1 MMKKVL
7 FILLMISFSFWGMGQ
22 NLVLNGDFEN
32 WTGINPDNWTASG
45 DGISISGDPYAQSGQ
60 NSCEVFW
67 DSQSNQYL
75 TSDAFNVT
83 EGEEINAS
91 FWVADNDP
99 AGRARLCII
108 YEGAANYYGTYS
120 EDMAGWQQLTY
131 TNLVPAGATSAEFQI
146 RFYDVSSNW
155 DGDATVFVDNVVYE
169 YNTTV
174 YPEPTNYPSD
184 FNATV
189 DVTDIDLGWLD
200 DTEGDQLPQAYLVLG
215 KMIYQSEFVVP
226 VDGTPV
232 ENDND
237 WSDGY
242 AAINIPYGDEE
253 AVFQF
258 LQANLQYDFAI
269 FPYTNTGDDIDYKTD
284 GTYPVAGG
292 ATDNVVYSI
301 YETFDPEASRDMM
314 AYNVTGEQVWEW
326 ANFGN
331 PPGCQKMSGY
341 AGGANENEDWLITSS
356 IDMTAYSNMLLRFDH
371 ARNYAS
377 NSGLFVMVSTDYD
390 GTSDPSTNG
399 TWTDITS
406 LFTFPSGGWN
416 FIDAGIGDVSAYI
429 SPTTYFAF
437 KYTSTNA
444 AAATWEVDN
453 VRVYTYVPVITVID
467 PNGGEILEQGSQYE
481 IIWDHDYWVEE
492 NVAIYLAQGAG
503 KDLTLITESTPVADG
518 SYTWTVWSS
527 IEPGDDFMIYL
538 ESPEGTNDYSD
549 DFFSIVAAGELIA
562 DFEADTTMIYVGD
575 SVLFTDLTIGAAT
588 SWLWTFEGGTPATFD
603 GQEPPYIHY
612 AEAGSWDVTLEVSDD
627 VRTTDVMT
635 KTDYIVVSEMP
646 VLPPPEDLEGTVDVL
661 DVLLSWTAPGGGG
674 PTGFEDDFESYD
686 DFVLEF
692 APWTNVDVDG
702 SDTYGMTG
710 VDWPNAGAPQAYII
724 FNTTTTTPPVDG
736 MTAHSGNKLAACLAA
751 IPSPTNDDWMIT
763 PLVDLADNSHLS
775 FWAKSYT
782 DDYGLERFRVGVS
795 TTGMD
800 PADFTIISEGDYV
813 EAPVED
819 WTEFTYDLSAYNG
832 QQIYVGIQCV
842 SNDAFILMIDDVY
855 IGADKSAIVYNP
867 AQPVIGKATKQMN
880 YFAQATPQPAVAP
893 VSSGLRDD
901 PVLQG
906 YNVYRDDD
914 QINAELVELTTY
926 TDIEPSIG
934 THNYYVTAV
943 YDMGESVHSDTVTI
957 VVTGVDELS
966 LESVSVYPNPSN
978 GKFTVGLPAGADV
991 ELNVMDLTG
1000 KSVYRSA
1007 ASETVT
1013 IDLSKLYK
1021 GMYLLHIY
1029 DRNNDTSVV
1038 KKLVIK

>member
-108 YEGAANYYGTYS
+108 YEGASNYYGTYS

-724 FNTTTTTPPVDG
+724 FNPTTTTPPVDD

>member
-1 MMKKVL
+1 MKKVL

-108 YEGAANYYGTYS
+108 YEGASNYYGTYS

-724 FNTTTTTPPVDG
+724 FNPTTTTPPVDD

>member
-1 MMKKVL
+1 MKKVL

-108 YEGAANYYGTYS
+108 YEGASNYYGTYS

-724 FNTTTTTPPVDG
+724 FNPTTTTPPVDD

-1000 KSVYRSA
+1000 KSVYRA
-1007 ASETVT
+1007 
-1013 IDLSKLYK
+1013 
-1021 GMYLLHIY
+1021 YLCSGSFI
-1029 DRNNDTSVV
+1029 
-1038 KKLVIK
+1038 

>member
-1 MMKKVL
+1 MKKVL

-108 YEGAANYYGTYS
+108 YEGASNYYGTYS

-724 FNTTTTTPPVDG
+724 FNPTTTTPPVDD

-842 SNDAFILMIDDVY
+842 SIDAFILMIDDVY

>member
-1 MMKKVL
+1 M
-7 FILLMISFSFWGMGQ
+7 
-22 NLVLNGDFEN
+22 
-32 WTGINPDNWTASG
+32 
-45 DGISISGDPYAQSGQ
+45 
-60 NSCEVFW
+60 
-67 DSQSNQYL
+67 

-108 YEGAANYYGTYS
+108 YEGASNYYGTYS

-481 IIWDHDYWVEE
+481 IIWDHDYWVE
-492 NVAIYLAQGAG
+492 
-503 KDLTLITESTPVADG
+503 
-518 SYTWTVWSS
+518 
-527 IEPGDDFMIYL
+527 
-538 ESPEGTNDYSD
+538 
-549 DFFSIVAAGELIA
+549 
-562 DFEADTTMIYVGD
+562 
-575 SVLFTDLTIGAAT
+575 
-588 SWLWTFEGGTPATFD
+588 
-603 GQEPPYIHY
+603 
-612 AEAGSWDVTLEVSDD
+612 
-627 VRTTDVMT
+627 
-635 KTDYIVVSEMP
+635 
-646 VLPPPEDLEGTVDVL
+646 
-661 DVLLSWTAPGGGG
+661 
-674 PTGFEDDFESYD
+674 
-686 DFVLEF
+686 
-692 APWTNVDVDG
+692 
-702 SDTYGMTG
+702 
-710 VDWPNAGAPQAYII
+710 
-724 FNTTTTTPPVDG
+724 
-736 MTAHSGNKLAACLAA
+736 
-751 IPSPTNDDWMIT
+751 
-763 PLVDLADNSHLS
+763 
-775 FWAKSYT
+775 
-782 DDYGLERFRVGVS
+782 
-795 TTGMD
+795 
-800 PADFTIISEGDYV
+800 
-813 EAPVED
+813 
-819 WTEFTYDLSAYNG
+819 
-832 QQIYVGIQCV
+832 
-842 SNDAFILMIDDVY
+842 
-855 IGADKSAIVYNP
+855 
-867 AQPVIGKATKQMN
+867 
-880 YFAQATPQPAVAP
+880 
-893 VSSGLRDD
+893 
-901 PVLQG
+901 
-906 YNVYRDDD
+906 
-914 QINAELVELTTY
+914 
-926 TDIEPSIG
+926 
-934 THNYYVTAV
+934 
-943 YDMGESVHSDTVTI
+943 
-957 VVTGVDELS
+957 
-966 LESVSVYPNPSN
+966 
-978 GKFTVGLPAGADV
+978 
-991 ELNVMDLTG
+991 
-1000 KSVYRSA
+1000 
-1007 ASETVT
+1007 
-1013 IDLSKLYK
+1013 
-1021 GMYLLHIY
+1021 
-1029 DRNNDTSVV
+1029 
-1038 KKLVIK
+1038 